1 MFGSKKREQAAIA
14 TLLGVGTTVSGNVA
28 FRGRVHLEGTIEGD
42 VTGEA
47 GDSVLAIGN
56 EGAVEGTVQVDT
68 LVLNGAVRGDVV
80 ARESVEL
87 GPTARVDGNV
97 MYHVLQMSAGACVNG
112 RLVHQSGEQQA
123 LPAPEQDDSG
133 DLG

>member
-14 TLLGVGTTVSGNVA
+14 TLLGIGTTVSGNIA

-68 LVLNGAVRGDVV
+68 LVLNGTVRGDVV
-80 ARESVEL
+80 ARETVEL
-87 GPTARVDGNV
+87 GPTARVDGNL
-97 MYHVLQMSAGACVNG
+97 MYHVHG